1 MIDPLFWLGF
11 SLLLV
16 AVSLTAVLIVA
27 LPALQELARAARSA
41 EKLFDTLN
49 RELPPT
55 LEALRL
61 TGLEISDLTD
71 DMSEGVQHAGRVV
84 QQLDQS
90 MSGVK
95 QQAKQ
100 AQVVTSSVLSGFQAA
115 WKVFTRP
122 TPARPSPQ
130 RNSHR
135 SHPEPSGDRSAYP
148 YELDQLDQRELER
161 AALDPDYANEF
172 RQPEFDRQQASARL
186 SAPLSDSLEDDEAEQ
201 DDLYGY

>member
-135 SHPEPSGDRSAYP
+135 SHPSGSRSAYP
-148 YELDQLDQRELER
+148 YELDQLDQREFEQ
-161 AALDPDYANEF
+161 AALDSDDADEF
-172 RQPEFDRQQASARL
+172 QHLESDRQPAPSRL
-186 SAPLSDSLEDDEAEQ
+186 ATPS
-201 DDLYGY
+201 